1 MKSER
6 FLLMIGMVAALVSL
20 VSCGNI
26 VGPNYTGSLRA
37 FQTSFESESDFQSFY
52 IENAAN
58 FGSGQAYVGG
68 GDDPSPIDGSKVHKA
83 WVLKA
88 NDSDNNSTLGYKP
101 HRAYPTIQFQKTS
114 GGIYRTPCLV
124 SFYVW
129 LDAALETRSGINDW
143 VSLAT
148 LTPDSS
154 DQWVRVVVAN
164 VTVDGYF
171 RLVHVPNQGEQIYTY
186 QAEADN
192 DPGKTKTFPYRKWV
206 RVDIYID
213 FDETR
218 GSARLWQ
225 NQVLVSQAQVRG
237 GRGAL
242 AQAHFGLYAG
252 AALSSGRVYN
262 DKLRIRE
269 VADEAAAQAL
279 VSETY

>member
-1 MKSER
+1 
-6 FLLMIGMVAALVSL
+6 MILSLATLAGL

-37 FQTSFESESDFQSFY
+37 FQSSFEGESDFQNFY

-58 FGSGQAYVGG
+58 FGSGQAYVGS
-68 GDDPSPIDGSKVHKA
+68 GDDPAPVDGSKSHKA
-83 WVLKA
+83 WILKA
-88 NDSDNNSTLGYKP
+88 NDSDNNSTAGYKP

-124 SFYVW
+124 TFYVW
-129 LDAALETRSGINDW
+129 VDVSLQNRSGINDW

-164 VTVDGYF
+164 VTVEGYF
-171 RLVHVPNQGEQIYTY
+171 KLVHVPNQGEQITTY
-186 QAEADN
+186 QVGPDN
-192 DPGKTKTFPYRKWV
+192 DPGKTKLFPFRKWV

-218 GSARLWQ
+218 GSAKLWQ
-225 NQVLVSQAQVRG
+225 NQVLVSEAQVRG

-269 VADEAAAQAL
+269 VADESSAHSL
-279 VSETY
+279 VDEAY